1 MASGRRSAGKC
12 VPRGSVGTCLKA
24 RKTLAVGFDVTT
36 QTCHVLPEIE
46 PLRISSWQE
55 DTLALLNVVY
65 NALDKND
72 VLRGKSG
79 KKGSRF
85 VNKWA
90 NKFTKFG
97 MTWQKLLEGSPA
109 EVLSRII
116 SGLPFHELPYGQMKV
131 EDWSQAHVPSV
142 LWLLYRG
149 LPDGSEYLCIEAAT
163 QAGVSTR

>member
-46 PLRISSWQE
+46 PLGISSWE
-55 DTLALLNVVY
+55 EAALFNVFYSV
-65 NALDKND
+65 LDKND
-72 VLRGKSG
+72 VLKGKSR
-79 KKGSRF
+79 KKRL
-85 VNKWA
+85 VNKLA
-90 NKFTKFG
+90 TKFTKFG

-116 SGLPFHELPYGQMKV
+116 SGLPFHELPYGQM
-131 EDWSQAHVPSV
+131 
-142 LWLLYRG
+142 
-149 LPDGSEYLCIEAAT
+149 T
-163 QAGVSTR
+163 